1 MRQCYQ
7 TTPHHHT
14 PFNPWPAQVYGSRVH
29 APVGEANRQ
38 RRPEESC
45 HALSAKADSRGVWG
59 VVPPQQKT
67 RTQREDERSSANR
80 VSQGQVQE
88 ALEQAEACSSAAA
101 PPLSLRRRGHCV
113 ASKST
118 SGRGHR
124 LAQRRRT
131 PSPYKVADIQTSREV
146 RSTAT
151 NFLNFLNA
159 TNVTPIVAATRL

>member
-1 MRQCYQ
+1 MASPGVREQSPRPRRRSQ
-7 TTPHHHT
+7 PPEETGGELP
-14 PFNPWPAQVYGSRVH
+14 R
-29 APVGEANRQ
+29 PVGESRQ
-38 RRPEESC
+38 PG
-45 HALSAKADSRGVWG
+45 GVG

-80 VSQGQVQE
+80 VSQGRVQE

-124 LAQRRRT
+124 VAQRRRT
-131 PSPYKVADIQTSREV
+131 PSPYKVADTQTSREV